1 MRITLISPVL
11 PGWDPS
17 DTNLLWACANST
29 RACSTTQHNSTS
41 PPPPSAETHRHLSD
55 ADFICSGQFRLGAT
69 GTMTLGR
76 VTARARYSNCIE
88 PGYNEV
94 GTAAPG
100 TAGSRAYIEDRWL
113 PPPHGPTLL
122 DVSLT
127 HPRAATHVTDAA
139 AMQGSSRRNMMP

>member
-1 MRITLISPVL
+1 
-11 PGWDPS
+11 
-17 DTNLLWACANST
+17 
-29 RACSTTQHNSTS
+29 
-41 PPPPSAETHRHLSD
+41 
-55 ADFICSGQFRLGAT
+55 
-69 GTMTLGR
+69 MTLGR

-127 HPRAATHVTDAA
+127 HPRAATYVTDAA
-139 AMQGSSRRNMMP
+139 AMQWSAAAKRDALKYRGHSGHHHPGYTFIPAFSGTNDYLGKPLVRYLNTLS